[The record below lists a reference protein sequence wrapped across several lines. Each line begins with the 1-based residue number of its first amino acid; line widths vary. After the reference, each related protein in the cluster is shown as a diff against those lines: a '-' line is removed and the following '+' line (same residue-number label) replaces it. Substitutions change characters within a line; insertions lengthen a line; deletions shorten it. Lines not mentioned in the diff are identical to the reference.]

1 MDKKGSGSKYLMYIA
16 IGIGLEFVHALLP
29 KEYKPILLAGSV
41 LLDIVLWLLR
51 FEMSNVASDLGNNVI
66 RQPYKRL

>member
-16 IGIGLEFVHALLP
+16 IGIGLGFVHALLP

-51 FEMSNVASDLGNNVI
+51 FEMSNVASDLDNNVI